1 MKLPGFNA
9 ESSLGPSKTAYFAK
23 NVSGGLSAADPTRGT
38 VLPAK
43 RRQQSCSTKYSAY
56 ISHHFP
62 VTVCRP
68 LFNDLSN
75 SVATMARVGSGGPVG
90 AFGSRGLTDLK
101 SAGSRLARFGILQ
114 DCRVVFL
121 PFIADVTTT
130 QNCEDSLPDSSVLE
144 VYGHPELSA
153 HWTGGI
159 GNIPAPHNPN
169 WFGLVGN
176 SCSCCAP
183 LIECPDGSCKPMG
196 VSCDQH
202 PA

>member
-9 ESSLGPSKTAYFAK
+9 ESSLGPSQTTYFAK
-23 NVSGGLSAADPTRGT
+23 NSGGLSAADATRGA
-38 VLPAK
+38 VLPAR

-75 SVATMARVGSGGPVG
+75 SVATMAKVGPGGTVG
-90 AFGSRGLTDLK
+90 AFGSSGLALK
-101 SAGSRLARFGILQ
+101 SAGSQLARFGILQ

-130 QNCEDSLPDSSVLE
+130 QNCEDSLPDTSVLE
-144 VYGHPELSA
+144 VYGHPELSTS
-153 HWTGGI
+153 WTGGI
-159 GNIPAPHNPN
+159 SNIPAPHNPN

-183 LIECPDGSCKPMG
+183 LFECPDGSCKPMG

>member
-9 ESSLGPSKTAYFAK
+9 ESSLGPSQTAYFGN
-23 NVSGGLSAADPTRGT
+23 NVSGGSSAAHGTRGT
-38 VLPAK
+38 VVPAR

-75 SVATMARVGSGGPVG
+75 SVATMAKVGPGGPVG
-90 AFGSRGLTDLK
+90 AFGSRGLALK
-101 SAGSRLARFGILQ
+101 SAGSQLARFGILQ

-130 QNCEDSLPDSSVLE
+130 QNCEDSLPDTSVLE
-144 VYGHPELSA
+144 VYGHPELSTS
-153 HWTGGI
+153 WTGGI
-159 GNIPAPHNPN
+159 SNIPAPHNPN
-169 WFGLVGN
+169 WFSLVGN

-183 LIECPDGSCKPMG
+183 LFECPDGSCKPMG